1 MHRRVA
7 PPLIH
12 QLYLNIMTRY
22 YVIIDASDVSSIDFS
37 QVMET
42 SADTLRYSLDGSQTF
57 VKFEGSTPS
66 FLEGKTQYDHSE
78 ILTILAG
85 PEWTDPDGPPGG

>member
-1 MHRRVA
+1 MSK
-7 PPLIH
+7 
-12 QLYLNIMTRY
+12 N
-22 YVIIDASDVSSIDFS
+22 YVILDASDVSSINFD

-42 SADTLRYSLDGSQTF
+42 SAQTLRFSLDEEQTF

-78 ILTILAG
+78 ILTILATD
-85 PEWTDPDGPPGG
+85 EWTDPNPPGG